1 MLMSGSLKIVLV
13 QPAVEDFYFT
23 PHRSSALGLRSL
35 AAAWTGRGHDCH
47 ILNFPMEKPLK
58 KKLPVP
64 DALAYL
70 HPWLAKLPKEM
81 NGTSY
86 FSSYFRFGP
95 HLESCLEQIKKLEP
109 QVVAVSCFAWAY
121 AQTTVELLELLK
133 KHWQKSRNPPLL
145 VVGGPGVTVM
155 PGYFTSSAN
164 LVVTGEGENVIE
176 AIEKRAGKISYP
188 SCGEIASSDMLRD
201 FPFVW
206 DIKAGRKNRFTA
218 TTMLTRGCP
227 KMCSFCANHLIF
239 GKILRK
245 TALPDVCH
253 GLDKLVSQVLE
264 RSQYPETMESR
275 LHLNFEDDN
284 ILFQKKYFLS
294 ILKYIKDKC
303 DQNRIK
309 FSFSAENGMDYLLLN
324 HETLRAFKSLGLT
337 QLNLSMASMDQ
348 KQLEG
353 EKRVGNLKKLESLLE
368 FSEKLDIP
376 VITYF
381 ICGLKNDT
389 PVKTVETISYLHG
402 LKTSIGISLYYPV
415 PGLADWQDKELF
427 LKIPP
432 FVCCGASAYPWN
444 DSLSTKE
451 LITAFRLARTSN
463 YIKNCAGDRDVV
475 RNIEVNLL
483 KDETLEG
490 AMVELF
496 FDL

>member
-1 MLMSGSLKIVLV
+1 MMTSGSLKIVLV
-13 QPAVEDFYFT
+13 QPPVEDFYFT
-23 PHRSSALGLRSL
+23 PHRSSTLGLQSL
-35 AAAWTGRGHDCH
+35 ADAWTKRGHNCH
-47 ILNFPMEKPLK
+47 ILNFPLEKPLK
-58 KKLPVP
+58 KKLLLPEK
-64 DALAYL
+64 LEYL
-70 HPWLAKLPKEM
+70 SPWLIKQPKEM
-81 NGTSY
+81 NGTAY
-86 FSSYFRFGP
+86 FSNYFRFGP
-95 HLESCLEQIKKLEP
+95 PLESCLEQIKNLKP
-109 QVVAVSCFAWAY
+109 RVVAVSCFAWGY
-121 AQTTVELLELLK
+121 AQTTLQLLK
-133 KHWQKSRNPPLL
+133 LLKEHENSLDSPLL

-155 PGYFTSSAN
+155 PEYFTSSAD
-164 LVVTGEGENVIE
+164 LVVTGEGENAIE
-176 AIEKRAGKISYP
+176 DIEKRAGRSGYY
-188 SCGEIASSDMLRD
+188 SFGEIVSSDPPLS
-201 FPFVW
+201 FPFVF
-206 DIKAGRKNRFTA
+206 DLRSRGKNRFTA

-245 TALPDVCH
+245 TALSDVCH
-253 GLDKLVSQVLE
+253 GLDKLVSRV
-264 RSQYPETMESR
+264 PESH

-284 ILFQKKYFLS
+284 ILFQKKYFLMV
-294 ILKYIKDKC
+294 LKYLKEKC

-309 FSFSAENGMDYLLLN
+309 FSFSAENGMDYLLLD
-324 HETLRAFKSLGLT
+324 HETLSLFKGLGLT

-353 EKRVGNLKKLESLLE
+353 EKRAGNLKKLESLLE

-463 YIKNCAGDRDVV
+463 YIKSHPGDKNNVS
-475 RNIEVNLL
+475 NIKKNLL
-483 KDETLEG
+483 EDETLERS
-490 AMVELF
+490 MVELF

>member
-70 HPWLAKLPKEM
+70 HPWLVKLPKEM

-95 HLESCLEQIKKLEP
+95 PLESCLEQIKKLEP

-164 LVVTGEGENVIE
+164 LVVTGEGENAIE
-176 AIEKRAGKISYP
+176 AIEKRVGRSGYQP
-188 SCGEIASSDMLRD
+188 CGEIVSSDPPLS

-239 GKILRK
+239 GKTLRK
-245 TALPDVCH
+245 IALSDVYH
-253 GLDKLVSQVLE
+253 GLDKLVSRV
-264 RSQYPETMESR
+264 SESH

-294 ILKYIKDKC
+294 ILKYIKEKC

-309 FSFSAENGMDYLLLN
+309 FSFSAENGMDYLLLD
-324 HETLRAFKSLGLT
+324 HETLSLFKGLGLT

-353 EKRVGNLKKLESLLE
+353 EKREGNLKKLEYLLE
-368 FSEKLDIP
+368 YSEKLEIP

-389 PVKTVETISYLHG
+389 PVKTVETISYLHS

-432 FVCCGASAYPWN
+432 FMCCGASAYPWN
-444 DSLSTKE
+444 GSLTTKE
-451 LITAFRLARTSN
+451 LVTAFRLARTSN
-463 YIKNCAGDRDVV
+463 YIKSHPGDKNNVS
-475 RNIEVNLL
+475 NIKKNLL
-483 KDETLEG
+483 EDETLERS
-490 AMVELF
+490 MVELF